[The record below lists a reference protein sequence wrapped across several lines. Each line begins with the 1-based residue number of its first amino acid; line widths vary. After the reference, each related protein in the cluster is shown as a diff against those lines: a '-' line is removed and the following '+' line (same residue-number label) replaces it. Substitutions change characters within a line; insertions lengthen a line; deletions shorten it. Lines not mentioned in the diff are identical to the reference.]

1 MSASATQGGHKE
13 MCLNVSRHCRSDIR
27 QLQVYRHHALVSLL
41 VLLIRSLPET
51 EEVRS
56 RLDVNSE
63 SVMDKSALNDDQQE
77 QSEASSGLSCCY
89 GLLVIAFTLIF
100 VFCCFKYSCCL
111 LYRIISWSL
120 LESKHVHFIFTARA
134 MLARY

>member
-1 MSASATQGGHKE
+1 M
-13 MCLNVSRHCRSDIR
+13 I
-27 QLQVYRHHALVSLL
+27 SLL

-77 QSEASSGLSCCY
+77 LSEASSGQSYCNMDYLLLKLFACLS
-89 GLLVIAFTLIF
+89 
-100 VFCCFKYSCCL
+100 
-111 LYRIISWSL
+111 
-120 LESKHVHFIFTARA
+120 
-134 MLARY
+134 